1 MNRRDAA
8 FGLFAIGASL
18 RAGWAQQPPPRPV
31 IGFLSSR
38 SAAETAHQVAA
49 YREGLAEAGYV
60 EGKNVTIEY
69 RWAEGSYG
77 RLTNLAADLVG
88 RRVAVI
94 ATTGGTPSALAAKA
108 ATTTIPI
115 VFNTGGDL
123 AKLGLASSLGRP
135 IGNVTGISQFTT
147 LLGPKRLELLRE
159 ISPSAAVIG
168 VLGNATN
175 PNFRNE
181 EAQMQ
186 SASNT
191 LGIKLSV
198 VGVSNDRELKSAL
211 KELAKRRVHGLVVTA
226 DGFLD
231 DRRKRIAAFAMRE
244 GIPAIYP
251 WLEYVLDGGL
261 MSYGI
266 DAGDSYRQAGI
277 YTGRILR
284 GAKPEELPVMQPTKF
299 QLAINLKTSKALGL
313 TIPPSVLVRA
323 DRVIE

>member
-1 MNRRDAA
+1 MNRREAA
-8 FGLFAIGASL
+8 FGLLAIGASL
-18 RAGWAQQPPPRPV
+18 RAGWAQQPHARPV

-38 SAAETAHQVAA
+38 SAAEAAHQVAA
-49 YREGLAEAGYV
+49 FRQGLSEAGYV

-69 RWAEGSYG
+69 RWAEGSYD
-77 RLTNLAADLVG
+77 RLPRLAADLVS

-123 AKLGLASSLGRP
+123 VKLGLASSLGRP
-135 IGNVTGISQFTT
+135 IGNVTGISQFAT

-159 ISPSAAVIG
+159 IDPSAAVVG

-186 SASNT
+186 AASNA
-191 LGIKLSV
+191 LGVKLSV
-198 VGVSNDRELKSAL
+198 VGVHNESELESAFTS
-211 KELAKRRVHGLVVTA
+211 LAKHRVHGLVVAA
-226 DGFLD
+226 DAFLD
-231 DRRKRIAAFAMRE
+231 DRRRRIVAFALRQR
-244 GIPAIYP
+244 IPAIYP
-251 WLEYVLDGGL
+251 WPEYVLDGGL

-266 DAGDSYRQAGI
+266 DAADSYRQVGV
-277 YTGRILR
+277 YTGRILK
-284 GAKPEELPVMQPTKF
+284 GARPEELPVMQPTKF
-299 QLAINLKTSKALGL
+299 QLAINLKASRALGL
-313 TIPPSVLVRA
+313 AIPQSVLVRA